1 METLV
6 RAQSTPQTPD
16 TTNQNAS
23 AIGDGDSICPSSVIT
38 GANVKNTP
46 RKKRRDALGE
56 RVNHVFWEVFWT
68 VVKGGIMAAQAD
80 GRNYLERMALQ
91 RPPPLRAGAGP
102 GRSAGLSGQISRL
115 LPDSASRVGGPLR

>member
-68 VVKGGIMAAQAD
+68 VVKGASWPPRRTAATIWSEWLYSD
-80 GRNYLERMALQ
+80 HPRCG
-91 RPPPLRAGAGP
+91 PGP
-102 GRSAGLSGQISRL
+102 GRAAV
-115 LPDSASRVGGPLR
+115 PD